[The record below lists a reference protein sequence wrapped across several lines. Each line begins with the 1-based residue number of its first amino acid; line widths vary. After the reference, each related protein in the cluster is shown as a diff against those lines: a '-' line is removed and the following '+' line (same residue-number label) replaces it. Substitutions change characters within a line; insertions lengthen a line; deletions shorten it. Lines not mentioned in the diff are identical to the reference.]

1 MPIFFCKNA
10 IVSPVFLKKKSKY
23 IFDKSE
29 KNKIKKSLLAMVNF
43 HRKKVFCFLSPIRK
57 ALADVL

>member
-1 MPIFFCKNA
+1 
-10 IVSPVFLKKKSKY
+10 
-23 IFDKSE
+23 
-29 KNKIKKSLLAMVNF
+29 MVNF